1 MKPNTMRTMITR
13 FSIREQFAQR
23 RSVHVS
29 NHSQQLKQNLTR
41 DKQADLDKNKT
52 EIIELLESEIAKRYY
67 FQKAEYEMA
76 AKHDEDV
83 KVAIK
88 LLNDL
93 PRYNSILGKKQ

>member
-1 MKPNTMRTMITR
+1 MQ
-13 FSIREQFAQR
+13 SQY
-23 RSVHVS
+23 
-29 NHSQQLKQNLTR
+29 QQLKQNLTR
-41 DKQADLDKNKT
+41 DKQADLEKNKS

-67 FQKAEYEMA
+67 FQKAEFEMA

-83 KVAIK
+83 KLAIK